1 MLRLQCDRKLNLDS
15 IIALASNN
23 VIFENTAYK
32 TSSSGLLFIH
42 YRNSIQKKRQS
53 IYFSHLWETKWSYN
67 GKLICCICVLVFFS
81 GKVTLAKW
89 MYIINFLRSILD
101 KLVVTKEARLLTFYF
116 FFYISLIRC
125 FKSWCFIW
133 YIFLILFFR

>member
-15 IIALASNN
+15 IITLASNN

-32 TSSSGLLFIH
+32 TSSSGLLFIN
-42 YRNSIQKKRQS
+42 YRNSIQKGKVYILV
-53 IYFSHLWETKWSYN
+53 IYEKPNGHIMENLFVASVFWS
-67 GKLICCICVLVFFS
+67 FFS

-89 MYIINFLRSILD
+89 MYIINFLGSILD

>member
-1 MLRLQCDRKLNLDS
+1 MSFSKIPHIKPR
-15 IIALASNN
+15 
-23 VIFENTAYK
+23 
-32 TSSSGLLFIH
+32 
-42 YRNSIQKKRQS
+42 RQ
-53 IYFSHLWETKWSYN
+53 
-67 GKLICCICVLVFFS
+67 VFFLLIIEIAFRRK
-81 GKVTLAKW
+81 GKVYILVIYEKPNGHMMENLFVASVFWSVHW
-89 MYIINFLRSILD
+89 MYIINFLGSIFD

>member
-1 MLRLQCDRKLNLDS
+1 MSFSKIPHIKPRRQVFFLLIIEIAFRRKGKVYILVINEKPNGHIMENLFV
-15 IIALASNN
+15 AS
-23 VIFENTAYK
+23 VF
-32 TSSSGLLFIH
+32 
-42 YRNSIQKKRQS
+42 
-53 IYFSHLWETKWSYN
+53 WS
-67 GKLICCICVLVFFS
+67 FFS

-89 MYIINFLRSILD
+89 MYIINFLGSILD